1 VDLEAARTR
10 LFSHLSWEIQ
20 DERVIEAMQRV
31 PREEFVP
38 LAQRDSAYEDRPLSI
53 GHGQTISQPFI
64 VALMIQALG
73 LKESD
78 KVLEVGAG
86 SGYVSAILG
95 QLAAHV
101 VGVEIIPELAE
112 LASATLDRLDYRNV
126 EIHVAPR
133 SSLGWLPEA
142 PYDAIIVSAG
152 APAVPAML
160 LGQLKWNGRM
170 VIPVGSRFQQNLL
183 RILRKPEGDEIE
195 DMGGCFFVPLIGD
208 GAWNG

>member
-1 VDLEAARTR
+1 MDLEAARTR
-10 LFSHLSWEIQ
+10 LFSHFSWEIR
-20 DERVIEAMQRV
+20 DKRVIDAMQQV

-38 LAQRDSAYEDRPLSI
+38 FAQRSAAYDDRPLSI
-53 GHGQTISQPFI
+53 GYGQTISQPFI
-64 VALMIQALG
+64 VALMVQALD
-73 LKESD
+73 LKTTD

-86 SGYVSAILG
+86 SGYVSAVLG
-95 QLAAHV
+95 QLASSV

-112 LASATLDRLDYRNV
+112 AASLTLQRLNYRNV
-126 EIHVAPR
+126 SIHVAPR

-152 APAVPAML
+152 APSVPAML

-183 RILRKPEGDEIE
+183 RIVRKPEGDEVE
-195 DMGGCFFVPLIGD
+195 DMGGCFFVPLLGE
-208 GAWNG
+208 GAWNS